1 MTRRD
6 FLTATAASA
15 AALALS
21 HRAEAGPF
29 KTELSKSLI
38 GKPTEET
45 LASWKE
51 AGFTGMETNAWSVS
65 PDEAAKAREIAKKL
79 GMKIHSVLRGW
90 TNFNSPKPGVV
101 EQDVASVETAL
112 KAAQGYGA
120 DAVLLVPCR
129 ISGMPMPEP
138 WEFDIEFDE
147 NTGHVKQVVAGD
159 NSRYDKYIAAHNH
172 ATDTSRTAVRKLI
185 PVAEK
190 TGVVIALENVW
201 NNLWVKPAIFRNFVA
216 SFDNPWVQA
225 YFDIGNH
232 VKYAPSEEWIRVLG
246 KLIVKCHVKD
256 FKLNPNGHGGKFCDI
271 RDGSVDWPIVR
282 AQLDAIGYN
291 GWMTIEGSGSLSLE
305 EKNRRLDLIIAGE

>member
-138 WEFDIEFDE
+138 WEFDI
-147 NTGHVKQVVAGD
+147 
-159 NSRYDKYIAAHNH
+159 
-172 ATDTSRTAVRKLI
+172 
-185 PVAEK
+185 
-190 TGVVIALENVW
+190 
-201 NNLWVKPAIFRNFVA
+201 
-216 SFDNPWVQA
+216 
-225 YFDIGNH
+225 
-232 VKYAPSEEWIRVLG
+232 
-246 KLIVKCHVKD
+246 
-256 FKLNPNGHGGKFCDI
+256 
-271 RDGSVDWPIVR
+271 
-282 AQLDAIGYN
+282 
-291 GWMTIEGSGSLSLE
+291 
-305 EKNRRLDLIIAGE
+305 